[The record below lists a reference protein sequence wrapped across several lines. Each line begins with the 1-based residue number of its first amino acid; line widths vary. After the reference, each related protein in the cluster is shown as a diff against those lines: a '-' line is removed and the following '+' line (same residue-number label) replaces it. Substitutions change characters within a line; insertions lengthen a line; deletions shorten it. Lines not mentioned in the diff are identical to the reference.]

1 MGRVCRT
8 VWIDMMRD
16 ASYDS
21 VVSQWKE
28 LAVKTNYGLSFSW
41 LGQRICQEP
50 EDIVA
55 FQELVWSV
63 KPDLIIETGIAEGGS
78 LLLSAAILAL
88 LDIEKPGNREVV
100 GVDKYL
106 SLATCIAMYRHPLSR
121 YITTVIGDSLNVY
134 TLDKV
139 KRIASNHKRV
149 LVCLDSDHSH
159 GHVLAELEEY
169 APFVSEGSYCIVF
182 DTGVEDLPDE
192 LFIGATC
199 GKGNNPRT
207 AVNEYLKTHPEFKI
221 DMEFEK
227 HLAFTCARGGWLK
240 RTR

>member
-1 MGRVCRT
+1 MGRVCRV
-8 VWIDMMRD
+8 VWIDMTD
-16 ASYDS
+16 DSYDS
-21 VVSQWKE
+21 VVSQWKQ

-78 LLLSAAILAL
+78 LLLSAAMMAL
-88 LDIEKPGNREVV
+88 LDMEEPGNRQVI
-100 GVDKYL
+100 GVDKGVGL
-106 SLATCIAMYRHPLSR
+106 ITRTALFTHPLSK
-121 YITTVIGDSLNVY
+121 YISIITGDSVNVY

-139 KRIASNHKRV
+139 KQIVSNHKRV

-159 GHVLAELEEY
+159 GHVLAELEVY
-169 APFVSEGSYCIVF
+169 APFVSKDSYCIVF

-199 GKGNNPRT
+199 GKGNNPKT
-207 AVNEYLKTHPEFKI
+207 AVNEYLKTHPEFEI
-221 DMEFEK
+221 DTAFEK

-240 RTR
+240 RNR